1 MYTAMRSVGSM
12 ASVYFILLILTCHI
26 IMLNLFLAIL
36 LGNFEK
42 ARNYG
47 LKKKVFIAFKEI
59 MFNGKTLN
67 ESLDIILGDMS
78 AHVKKKVLHWDQYQV

>member
-1 MYTAMRSVGSM
+1 MIGDLWNDIMYSAMRSNGKMSC
-12 ASVYFILLILTCHI
+12 VYFIAVMMTCHI

-47 LKKKVFIAFKEI
+47 LKKKVFIAF
-59 MFNGKTLN
+59 
-67 ESLDIILGDMS
+67 
-78 AHVKKKVLHWDQYQV
+78 